1 MRLIYDTLAWILAI
15 LLMAVWMV
23 LAALCCLLWLPLTA
37 WEWIAS
43 RWAKAPWET
52 LAAVL
57 VLAVVVVAAL
67 TYRAPSRLN
76 GGVWTAT
83 VRPIP
88 WPETGP
94 GLVVRPITHFARPR
108 R

>member
-67 TYRAPSRLN
+67 TYRPPSRID
-76 GGVWTAT
+76 GGIWTAT
-83 VRPIP
+83 VRPLP

-94 GLVVRPITHFARPR
+94 GLVVRPVTHFARAGR
-108 R
+108 

>member
-1 MRLIYDTLAWILAI
+1 MYLIYSVLARIFVG
-15 LLMAVWMV
+15 LLIAVWIV
-23 LAALCCLLWLPLTA
+23 LAALCCLFWLPMHAGA
-37 WEWIAS
+37 WLAT

-94 GLVVRPITHFARPR
+94 GLVVRPVTHFARTGR
-108 R
+108 

>member
-1 MRLIYDTLAWILAI
+1 MYLIYSVLARIFVG
-15 LLMAVWMV
+15 LLIAVWIV
-23 LAALCCLLWLPLTA
+23 LAALCCLFWLPMHAGA
-37 WEWIAS
+37 WLAT

-94 GLVVRPITHFARPR
+94 GLVVRPVTHFARAGR
-108 R
+108 

>member
-1 MRLIYDTLAWILAI
+1 MYLIYSVLARIFVG
-15 LLMAVWMV
+15 LLIAVWIV
-23 LAALCCLLWLPLTA
+23 LAALCCLFWLPMHAGA
-37 WEWIAS
+37 WLAT

-94 GLVVRPITHFARPR
+94 GLVVRPVTPCDCP
-108 R
+108 

>member
-1 MRLIYDTLAWILAI
+1 MYLIYSVLARIFVG
-15 LLMAVWMV
+15 LLIAVWIV
-23 LAALCCLLWLPLTA
+23 LAALCCLFWLPMHAGA
-37 WEWIAS
+37 WLAT

-94 GLVVRPITHFARPR
+94 GLVVRPVTHFARTR